1 VVRGKIHG
9 PTLLKEQPLAAQP
22 ASRAALHAR
31 LIKLEKLL
39 RTECFANEPVLHGRG
54 HRKHCYWCE
63 AAADAHE
70 AAEALAPHRQPMRRL
85 RKGGRRPAPLRSV

>member
-1 VVRGKIHG
+1 V
-9 PTLLKEQPLAAQP
+9 AAQP

-39 RTECFANEPVLHGRG
+39 RTECFANEPALHGRRF
-54 HRKHCYWCE
+54 HREHCYWCE

-70 AAEALAPHRQPMRRL
+70 AAEALAPHSAKPRVT
-85 RKGGRRPAPLRSV
+85 RKGARRSPTLRTV